1 MRKIEISELKE
12 NFFETIGKE
21 WMLITAGQEKS
32 FNTMTASWGGIGWLW
47 NRPVV
52 FVFIRPERYT
62 YQFTEK
68 MTFLHFLFWDLIIK
82 HGIHTICV
90 EQNRVGK

>member
-32 FNTMTASWGGIGWLW
+32 FNTMTASWGGIGWL
-47 NRPVV
+47 
-52 FVFIRPERYT
+52 
-62 YQFTEK
+62 
-68 MTFLHFLFWDLIIK
+68 
-82 HGIHTICV
+82 
-90 EQNRVGK
+90 